1 MRDAQSSPYFRVPRP
16 LNPHA
21 PLLFYLPGMDGTGQL
36 LSRQLA
42 GLEQAFDIRC
52 LTLPPDDLTPWEALT
67 TQVVNLIEA
76 ELAHGTQQLTY
87 LCGESFGG
95 CLALKVMER
104 SPHLFDRLI
113 LLNPATS
120 FKQSFWI
127 YWGSYL
133 VQPLPDP
140 IYRTSC
146 VGFLPFL
153 AALERIEASD
163 RRALLDAMQ
172 SVTQKAS
179 LWRMS
184 LLREFDLPDAVVRSL
199 QKPALVIASK
209 RDRLLPS
216 VHEASRLA
224 SLLPNAQ
231 IQVLPQSGHACL
243 LEGDVD
249 LYDILKVNQFLQPS
263 HPAATASQPDLP
275 KTPTSAEQ
283 QAEQKNVMA

>member
-21 PLLFYLPGMDGTGQL
+21 PLFFYLPGMDGTGQL

-52 LTLPPDDLTPWEALT
+52 LTLPPDDLTPWETLT

-76 ELAHGTQQLTY
+76 ELAHGTQQPTY

-140 IYRTSC
+140 IYQTSC

-184 LLREFDLPDAVVRSL
+184 LLREFNLPDAVIRSL
-199 QKPALVIASK
+199 QKPALVIASQ

-216 VHEASRLA
+216 VNEASRLA

-243 LEGDVD
+243 LEADVD

-263 HPAATASQPDLP
+263 GSADTARQQGAPKPAP
-275 KTPTSAEQ
+275 SAEQ
-283 QAEQKNVMA
+283 KAEQKNVMA

>member
-1 MRDAQSSPYFRVPRP
+1 MRDAYSPPYFRVPRP
-16 LNPHA
+16 LNPQA
-21 PLLFYLPGMDGTGQL
+21 PLFIYLPGMDGTGQL

-52 LTLPPDDLTPWEALT
+52 LTLPPSDLTPWDQLT
-67 TQVVNLIEA
+67 SQVVRLIEA
-76 ELAHGTQQLTY
+76 ELEHGAQQPVY
-87 LCGESFGG
+87 LCAESFGG

-127 YWGSYL
+127 YWGSHLIQPVPDL
-133 VQPLPDP
+133 VYQA
-140 IYRTSC
+140 SC

-179 LWRMS
+179 IWRMS
-184 LLREFDLPDAVVRSL
+184 LLREFELSDTVLRNIHQPTLVVGS
-199 QKPALVIASK
+199 Q

-216 VHEASRLA
+216 MDEAQRLVG
-224 SLLPNAQ
+224 LMPNAQ
-231 IQVLPQSGHACL
+231 MHLLPDSGHACL
-243 LEGDVD
+243 LESAVD

-263 HPAATASQPDLP
+263 RNANGNANENADERVNNGAVLG
-275 KTPTSAEQ
+275 KTLS
-283 QAEQKNVMA
+283 